1 MLNGGPKLLSR
12 VCDPFYSNW
21 NYYHVCTSGVIVSI
35 TKMILLKVSED
46 LRNKGRERSGAFA
59 LMSVPG
65 STLGDVK
72 LVGALA
78 PVGGR

>member
-1 MLNGGPKLLSR
+1 
-12 VCDPFYSNW
+12 
-21 NYYHVCTSGVIVSI
+21 
-35 TKMILLKVSED
+35 MILLKVSED

-65 STLGDVK
+65 STLGDAK